1 MNQSVTIFGN
11 RLEKLRKTEG
21 TSGAVLGKK
30 LGLSHNII
38 YQYEHGT
45 TEPKLFHAIAIAQYF
60 GVTLDYLCGLSDI
73 PKPDDN
79 ETVIAEY
86 KDRLEADA
94 DVLRQIA
101 ELCTEQIAM
110 KEGN

>member
-1 MNQSVTIFGN
+1 MNQSASTFGR
-11 RLEKLRKTEG
+11 RLEGLRKKEG
-21 TSGAVLGKK
+21 ISGAVLGKK

-38 YQYEHGT
+38 YQYEHGDV
-45 TEPKLFHAIAIAQYF
+45 EPKLLNAIAVAQYF
-60 GVTLDYLCGLSDI
+60 GVTLDYLCGLSDV